1 MSATVV
7 IGGRRIGGGEPCFV
21 IAEAGVNHNGDL
33 ELALKLI
40 DVAAAAGADAVKF
53 QTFSADRL
61 ASASAPKAPYQ
72 QATTEAKESQ
82 HAMLKRL
89 ELKPQAYARLM
100 EHCRERGIMFCPRR
114 STRRP
119 PICLTRSAL
128 PLSRFRRARSSICLS
143 WSMLPARGG
152 RSSCRPACRIW
163 PR

>member
-1 MSATVV
+1 MRSAIT
-7 IGGRRIGGGEPCFV
+7 IDSRRIGGGEPCFV

-33 ELALKLI
+33 ELALI

-72 QATTEAKESQ
+72 QAATEAKESQ

-100 EHCRERGIMFCPRR
+100 EHCRQRGIMF
-114 STRRP
+114 
-119 PICLTRSAL
+119 
-128 PLSRFRRARSSICLS
+128 LSS
-143 WSMLPARGG
+143 
-152 RSSCRPACRIW
+152 
-163 PR
+163 